1 MKAKTAAKQVNKTTT
16 ALGGILGLVLSYAFI
31 SRAFSTGSYWQYLGF
46 LVFLILGIKL
56 LVRTFK
62 TDEKAKRTR

>member
-1 MKAKTAAKQVNKTTT
+1 MKAATKQVNKTTT
-16 ALGGILGLVLSYAFI
+16 ALGGMLGLVLSYAFI
-31 SRAFSTGSYWQYLGF
+31 SRAFNTGNYWQYLGF

-62 TDEKAKRTR
+62 SNGKK